1 MKTRLLTPLL
11 LAFAGCTAAPLAPLA
26 VWEGAPPAETLTLKP
41 GQDPRG
47 TLNKQTHRGDVF
59 IPEFVVYPAA
69 KPGAPIVIVCPGG
82 GYGILAEEHE
92 GAEVARRLNAFG
104 SAAVVLRYRVPRR
117 DKDKPWIVPV
127 MDARR
132 TIQIVRE
139 RAKEWNADPA
149 KVGILGFSAG
159 GNLAARVAYSPA
171 EADAAR
177 PDFAV
182 MVYPAYLFEKD
193 KPDST
198 LRDGPDGVIQP
209 KGTKHVPAF
218 FALGDKTEQKLYSDL
233 LMDFAYLKTPALFE
247 HKIESS
253 AELIARDSEVWDV
266 HGKRIERLFDLF
278 QSIYIYIKDFVKV
291 VADKKY
297 GELLGFHIIGP
308 HATDLIH
315 EGVVSI
321 QLENTVKELMK
332 TVHAHPSL
340 AEAVG
345 QANEDVLG
353 MAIDKG

>member
-1 MKTRLLTPLL
+1 MRTLL
-11 LAFAGCTAAPLAPLA
+11 LAGLFSGTLAAAPLAPFA

-117 DKDKPWIVPV
+117 DNDKPWIVPV

-132 TIQIVRE
+132 TIQVVRE

-159 GNLAARVAYSPA
+159 GNLAARVAYAPA

-182 MVYPAYLFEKD
+182 MVYPAYLFVKD

-198 LRDGPDGVIQP
+198 LRDGPDGVIP
-209 KGTKHVPAF
+209 AKGAKPVPAF
-218 FALGDKTEQKLYSDL
+218 FAHSADDPYPAEGSMAFAKVLKSMGGSAEVHVWAKGGHGWGASERCEAAKKWTDL
-233 LMDFAYLKTPALFE
+233 LGSWMK
-247 HKIESS
+247 
-253 AELIARDSEVWDV
+253 
-266 HGKRIERLFDLF
+266 ER
-278 QSIYIYIKDFVKV
+278 
-291 VADKKY
+291 
-297 GELLGFHIIGP
+297 GLLAP
-308 HATDLIH
+308 
-315 EGVVSI
+315 
-321 QLENTVKELMK
+321 
-332 TVHAHPSL
+332 
-340 AEAVG
+340 
-345 QANEDVLG
+345 
-353 MAIDKG
+353 

>member
-11 LAFAGCTAAPLAPLA
+11 LAFASCATAAPLAPLA

-41 GQDPRG
+41 GQDPKG
-47 TLNKQTHRGDVF
+47 IINKSGHRADVM

-117 DKDKPWIVPV
+117 DKDKPWTVPV

-139 RAKEWNADPA
+139 RAKEWNADSA

-171 EADAAR
+171 EAGTVR

-193 KPDST
+193 KPDSV
-198 LRDGPDGVIQP
+198 LREGPDGVVPP
-209 KGTKHVPAF
+209 KGTKPVPAF
-218 FALGDKTEQKLYSDL
+218 FAHSADDGYPAEGSMALAKVLKSMGGSTEVHVWAKGGHGWGASDRCEAAKKWTDL
-233 LMDFAYLKTPALFE
+233 LGAWMKE
-247 HKIESS
+247 Q
-253 AELIARDSEVWDV
+253 
-266 HGKRIERLFDLF
+266 G
-278 QSIYIYIKDFVKV
+278 
-291 VADKKY
+291 
-297 GELLGFHIIGP
+297 LLAP
-308 HATDLIH
+308 
-315 EGVVSI
+315 
-321 QLENTVKELMK
+321 
-332 TVHAHPSL
+332 
-340 AEAVG
+340 
-345 QANEDVLG
+345 
-353 MAIDKG
+353 

>member
-1 MKTRLLTPLL
+1 MKTRLLSPLL
-11 LAFAGCTAAPLAPLA
+11 LSLTVCTAAPLAPLP

-139 RAKEWNADPA
+139 RAKEWNADPTR
-149 KVGILGFSAG
+149 VGILGFSAG

-198 LRDGPDGVIQP
+198 LRDGPDGVIPP
-209 KGTKHVPAF
+209 KGTKPVPAF
-218 FALGDKTEQKLYSDL
+218 FAHSADDSYPAEGSMAFAKTLKSMGGSTEVHVWAKGGHGWGASERCVAAKQWTDL
-233 LMDFAYLKTPALFE
+233 LGVWMKEQGLLTP
-247 HKIESS
+247 
-253 AELIARDSEVWDV
+253 
-266 HGKRIERLFDLF
+266 
-278 QSIYIYIKDFVKV
+278 
-291 VADKKY
+291 
-297 GELLGFHIIGP
+297 
-308 HATDLIH
+308 
-315 EGVVSI
+315 
-321 QLENTVKELMK
+321 
-332 TVHAHPSL
+332 
-340 AEAVG
+340 
-345 QANEDVLG
+345 
-353 MAIDKG
+353 